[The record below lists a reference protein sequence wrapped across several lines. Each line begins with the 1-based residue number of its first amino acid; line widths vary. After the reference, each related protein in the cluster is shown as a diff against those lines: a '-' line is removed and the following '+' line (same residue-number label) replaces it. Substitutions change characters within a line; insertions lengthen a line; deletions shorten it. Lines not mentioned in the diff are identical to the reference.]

1 MVDFRLAFQNSEAK
15 IPLPHFGDGIIL
27 EPTAEDEEETNEG
40 GINFDDTELLR
51 SGWAKFA
58 HSTDLLRNQLPGTL
72 SRDNYILL
80 PSRVYGYVL

>member
-58 HSTDLLRNQLPGTL
+58 HSTDFFLVGFMDMCFRYRPYRKGC
-72 SRDNYILL
+72 
-80 PSRVYGYVL
+80 